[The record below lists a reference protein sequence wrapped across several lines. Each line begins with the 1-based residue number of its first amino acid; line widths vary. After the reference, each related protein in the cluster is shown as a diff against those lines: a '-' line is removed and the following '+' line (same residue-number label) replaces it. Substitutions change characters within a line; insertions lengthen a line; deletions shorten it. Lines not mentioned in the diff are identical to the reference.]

1 MLGREFVPTSRKI
14 PTVLDRS
21 ALNFVSADLVLDQGE
36 KWQKLY
42 ADMLNSR

>member
-1 MLGREFVPTSRKI
+1 VRDGL
-14 PTVLDRS
+14 

-42 ADMLNSR
+42 AEILHGGWR

>member
-1 MLGREFVPTSRKI
+1 
-14 PTVLDRS
+14 VLDRL

-42 ADMLNSR
+42 AETLRSAR